1 MLTSKQR
8 AELRKYANGLDTIFQ
23 IGKDGIDDNL
33 VAGVKSA
40 LAARELI
47 KLRVQDASEYTAK
60 EAAAVLAE
68 RLDAESVQVIG
79 SRFVLYKR
87 NKKIDQYGI

>member
-1 MLTSKQR
+1 MMTSKQR
-8 AELRKYANGLDTIFQ
+8 AELRKAANSLDTIFQ

-40 LAARELI
+40 LDARELI
-47 KLRVQDASEYTAK
+47 KLRVQDASEHTAG
-60 EAAAVLAE
+60 EAAAALAE
-68 RLDAESVQVIG
+68 ALGAESVQVIG

-87 NKKIDQYGI
+87 NKKIDKYGI